1 MSEVLIM
8 KLDLDPEVEVYMDS
22 EGVSLDKA
30 LKNLELYPNDAVDT
44 ELEIVDRD
52 DLTSYGTKGKDY
64 LLVKKI
70 SQLEQ
75 YEYELDDV
83 LNELNIDMKRLKKL
97 GVSVNEY
104 DDDDDD
110 L

>member
-8 KLDLDPEVEVYMDS
+8 KLDLDPEVEIYMNS

-30 LKNLELYPNDAVDT
+30 LKSLELYPSEAVAV

-52 DLTSYGTKGKDY
+52 ELSDYGTKGRDY
-64 LLVKKI
+64 LLVKKM
-70 SQLEQ
+70 SQLEK

-83 LNELNIDMKRLKKL
+83 LNELNIDIKRLKKL
-97 GVSVNEY
+97 GVTVDEY
-104 DDDDDD
+104 DDDEDEE
-110 L
+110 